1 MKTYTMKGIYG
12 EGTVYVMET
21 LEDWEE
27 YEKLLKETS
36 PDFPKWNPNFYSIW
50 DDFKKYIGKIWQ
62 DKDQLRY
69 TFNGVPVY
77 VEYKVIGVEDNGPM
91 MDWYWI
97 VQNVDDERDVKSILV
112 NSWDLKEGIKE

>member
-1 MKTYTMKGIYG
+1 M
-12 EGTVYVMET
+12 
-21 LEDWEE
+21 
-27 YEKLLKETS
+27 
-36 PDFPKWNPNFYSIW
+36 
-50 DDFKKYIGKIWQ
+50 
-62 DKDQLRY
+62 RY